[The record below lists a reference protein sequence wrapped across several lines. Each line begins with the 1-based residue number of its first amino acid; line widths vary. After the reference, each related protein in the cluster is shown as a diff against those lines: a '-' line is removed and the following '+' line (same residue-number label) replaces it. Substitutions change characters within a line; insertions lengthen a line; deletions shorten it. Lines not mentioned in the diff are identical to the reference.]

1 MEGLDIR
8 PEQKV
13 YLNWFLWCEAVL
25 KELDWAHEF
34 FFRTILRKKYFITV
48 LKSVYILS

>member
-25 KELDWAHEF
+25 NNFYLPC
-34 FFRTILRKKYFITV
+34 
-48 LKSVYILS
+48 